1 LIAAANETLK
11 QLGHKLQSLR
21 FSDFQV
27 VENDLGLGVMSLP
40 WPKQRKPT
48 SSAAGSDVI
57 F

>member
-1 LIAAANETLK
+1 LSAANEALK